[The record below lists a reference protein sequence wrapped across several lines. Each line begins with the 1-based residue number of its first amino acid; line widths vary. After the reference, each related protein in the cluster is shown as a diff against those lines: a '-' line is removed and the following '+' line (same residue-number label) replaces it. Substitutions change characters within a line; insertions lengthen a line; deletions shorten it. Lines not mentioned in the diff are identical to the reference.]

1 MISLIYSFYHQHF
14 FNEYLKSDTFALFK
28 IVKVKYWNTRMT
40 PFKEVNSMTN
50 RISHSGLQIDKVLY
64 DFVNNQA
71 LPKTGVNQDVFWQSF
86 SQIIKILTPKNKA
99 LLTKRD
105 VLQKQI
111 DVYHKDNPVWDAQ
124 KYQLFLTEIGYLVH
138 EIKDCEMSVAQ

>member
-1 MISLIYSFYHQHF
+1 
-14 FNEYLKSDTFALFK
+14 
-28 IVKVKYWNTRMT
+28 
-40 PFKEVNSMTN
+40 MTN

-124 KYQLFLTEIGYLVH
+124 KYQLFLTEIGYLVP
-138 EIKDCEMSVAQ
+138 EIKDFKLIINN